1 MFTDS
6 SLTTVRGGSTSWTSS
21 PCERFASVRK
31 STEKIARSTL
41 QGSLAAEKGLR
52 EMMSSSERS
61 GYVAEWCPNCNTEIE
76 MAWDVETLG
85 YKAYCPVCGK
95 RLMLC
100 DARQHTTDGEYTDDC
115 DYKTVEDTCKYN
127 RNEEFEYLLKFV
139 GEADLSE
146 EVLRLQLKSLWS
158 AYCLH
163 KNFDAD
169 TLQYDLACRDLW
181 EKVEE
186 KDTACWG
193 DFDSFENY
201 LCEYLV

>member
-100 DARQHTTDGEYTDDC
+100 DACQHTTDGEYTDDC
-115 DYKTVEDTCKYN
+115 DYKTGEDTCKYN

-169 TLQYDLACRDLW
+169 TLQYDRACRDLW

-186 KDTACWG
+186 KDTSCWS